1 MKLFT
6 TEQLGEIG
14 LSALLSILLGSMA
27 TEDAWSLIV
36 GGLMLLGFAGACYC
50 VYGAVKGEFSFRGGW
65 KL

>member
-6 TEQLGEIG
+6 TEQMGEIG

-27 TEDAWSLIV
+27 TEDAWSLIL
-36 GGLMLLGFAGACYC
+36 GGSAVFIAAGLGYC